1 MKTQNTTIDNNKDT
15 LTVKPTATFRHVKL
29 FLLGLVIAA
38 GFSSCVVY
46 EHPYHHHYGYYR

>member
-1 MKTQNTTIDNNKDT
+1 MKT
-15 LTVKPTATFRHVKL
+15 LKL
-29 FLLGLVIAA
+29 KHLKLLLIGLVIAV